1 MLAKPKEW
9 NEHKTQRT
17 YILCL
22 TKRMERAQNSKNLYL
37 GLTAPLTYAMGIL
50 NLPKAIGTP
59 QNIREIHS
67 KSNTTIIESVL

>member
-1 MLAKPKEW
+1 
-9 NEHKTQRT
+9 
-17 YILCL
+17 
-22 TKRMERAQNSKNLYL
+22 MERAQNSKNLYL